1 MNFVKWRSNS
11 NSNQWNWHEKE
22 HLVNSK
28 EVWWT
33 LWSEEVIVITIN
45 EIDTSNEHLDNSKD
59 SDEICGLKK

>member
-22 HLVNSK
+22 HSVNSK
-28 EVWWT
+28 EV
-33 LWSEEVIVITIN
+33 IVIIIN